1 MWYLCGMKIDNPKE
15 IKIEDFS
22 YSLPENKI
30 AKKPTAE
37 RAEAKLLLYQDGQIS
52 THQFSDIDQLLP
64 TQPLLVMNN
73 TKVIQARMQ
82 FFRPSGARIEIFC
95 LEPHQ
100 PQLYEESLA
109 ERSCVIWHCLVGQA
123 RKWKEATLTKALK
136 NGHNLTISRAGIA
149 PTDTGEL
156 IRFEWEGGQSFAE
169 ILDEVGELPIPP
181 YLNRETEES
190 DLKDYQTVYAHY
202 EGSVAAPTAGLHF
215 DKPLLERLKANGV
228 TFAPITLHVGA
239 GTFLPVKS
247 ETMADHPMHSEVIS
261 IPLSELQKIREA
273 VACQQKI
280 VAIGTTSTRT
290 LESLYYIGVNLLEH
304 KEKPYQ
310 VEQWV
315 PYDRAYDYTILE
327 TLDAI
332 ISDLQT
338 KGLRNLIGQT
348 RIIIVP
354 SFKWRIVDYLVTNFH
369 QPHSTLLLLVSAFIG
384 DDWHDVY
391 DYALKNDYR
400 FLSYGDGSLLKR
412 HE

>member
-1 MWYLCGMKIDNPKE
+1 MKIDNPKE

>member
-1 MWYLCGMKIDNPKE
+1 MKIDNPKE

-261 IPLSELQKIREA
+261 IPLTELQKIREA

-315 PYDRAYDYTILE
+315 PYDIAYDYTILE

-332 ISDLQT
+332 ICDLKT

-391 DYALKNDYR
+391 NYALKNDYR

>member
-1 MWYLCGMKIDNPKE
+1 MKIDNPKE

-64 TQPLLVMNN
+64 AHPLLVMND

-82 FFRPSGARIEIFC
+82 FFRPSGARIEVFC

-100 PQLYEESLA
+100 PQQYEVSLA
-109 ERSCVIWHCLVGQA
+109 ERKSVVWHCLVGQA
-123 RKWKEATLTKALK
+123 RKWKEDCLTRTLRNGNTLT
-136 NGHNLTISRAGIA
+136 IRRAGNVL
-149 PTDTGEL
+149 TDTGEL

-181 YLNRETEES
+181 YLNRDTEES

-215 DKPLLERLKANGV
+215 DKPLLNRLKEQGV

-261 IPLSELQKIREA
+261 IPLAELLKIREA
-273 VACQQKI
+273 IARQQKM

-332 ISDLQT
+332 ICDLKT

-391 DYALKNDYR
+391 NYALKNDYR